1 MKKFAILLSVIFFLL
16 PLAISCTPPPLT
28 KKEKAQL
35 IKELEKDSNY
45 KEIIPTHFSLTY
57 TYTYTYFY
65 EQGEVDLSFWFDK
78 CIMIAKANGIGEAIK
93 RGEQFKVK
101 VPSIKNPYSHCIV
114 EIVSLLDGTVYLDFE
129 IGKQILIEDI
139 NESVVY
145 W

>member
-16 PLAISCTPPPLT
+16 PLAISCTPPPMT

-45 KEIIPTHFSLTY
+45 KEIIPTSFSL
-57 TYTYTYFY
+57 TYTYFY
-65 EQGEVDLSFWFDK
+65 EQGEVDLCFWFDK

-101 VPSIKNPYSHCIV
+101 VPSIYNPYSHCIV

-129 IGKQILIEDI
+129 IGKQILIENI
-139 NESVVY
+139 NEGIVY